1 MKRLLTL
8 IIAAIALQS
17 CSMTHMGSDYHG
29 HPYGYDVPVSP
40 THISINIDKQP
51 AWGPYGYD
59 CAAFYYMPEINIYY
73 DVNLSLFYYPSGSN
87 WIAAQ
92 YLPPS
97 YRIYDLFRT
106 YKVVLNYASPWQHND
121 SHRSQYRRYRDDRS
135 QITIS
140 MSNDHRYDKSWN
152 NTRPWVDPDRR
163 SNRKHDYRNGAQD
176 QYTSSDKYIEDH
188 RNNGYRVDGTE
199 HKKQGPTAGGSYRD
213 KDKTPNKGTS
223 SSSSYRNQ
231 QQSKQPA
238 TDKKPTT
245 DKKPAA
251 DKKPATEKPQKPAT
265 STKPS
270 TEKADRQPSKT
281 DKSYNAPSSSSSYR
295 QQNGAQSSSRS
306 DGVSSRGKARNQSTA
321 ESKSKTNS
329 SKSTAPKSSSSKS
342 STKPSTEKSTRSK
355 SNQPSSNTSPSASYR
370 AGNSSSAN
378 TSTRGR

>member
-17 CSMTHMGSDYHG
+17 CSMTHTGSNYY
-29 HPYGYDVPVSP
+29 PYGYDVPVSP

-97 YRIYDLFRT
+97 YRVYDLFRT

-140 MSNDHRYDKSWN
+140 MSNDHRYDKSWDN
-152 NTRPWVDPDRR
+152 LRPWVDPNRR
-163 SNRKHDYRNGAQD
+163 SNRKQDYKQHPNSQP
-176 QYTSSDKYIEDH
+176 TSSDKYIEDH
-188 RNNGYRVDGTE
+188 RNNGYRVEGAE
-199 HKKQGPTAGGSYRD
+199 HKKQGQTAGSSYRG
-213 KDKTPNKGTS
+213 KDKTPN
-223 SSSSYRNQ
+223 N
-231 QQSKQPA
+231 
-238 TDKKPTT
+238 
-245 DKKPAA
+245 
-251 DKKPATEKPQKPAT
+251 
-265 STKPS
+265 
-270 TEKADRQPSKT
+270 
-281 DKSYNAPSSSSSYR
+281 NAPSSSSSYR
-295 QQNGAQSSSRS
+295 EKSATPTAPRT
-306 DGVSSRGKARNQSTA
+306 DGVSSRGNARKQTSA
-321 ESKSKTNS
+321 ESRAKSQSSSTTSDHSTKTRS
-329 SKSTAPKSSSSKS
+329 SKNSTDKSASS
-342 STKPSTEKSTRSK
+342 P
-355 SNQPSSNTSPSASYR
+355 SPSASYR

>member
-1 MKRLLTL
+1 
-8 IIAAIALQS
+8 
-17 CSMTHMGSDYHG
+17 
-29 HPYGYDVPVSP
+29 
-40 THISINIDKQP
+40 INIDKQP

-97 YRIYDLFRT
+97 YRVYDLFRT

-140 MSNDHRYDKSWN
+140 MSNDHRYSKSWDN
-152 NTRPWVDPDRR
+152 LRPWVDPDRR
-163 SNRKHDYRNGAQD
+163 SNRKQDYQQHPNSQP
-176 QYTSSDKYIEDH
+176 TSSDKYIEDH
-188 RNNGYRVDGTE
+188 RNNGYRVEGTE
-199 HKKQGPTAGGSYRD
+199 HKKQGQTAGGSYRD

-306 DGVSSRGKARNQSTA
+306 DGVSSRGKVRNQSTA
-321 ESKSKTNS
+321 ESKSKANS
-329 SKSTAPKSSSSKS
+329 SKSTVPKSSSSKS

-370 AGNSSSAN
+370 AGNSSSTN

>member
-17 CSMTHMGSDYHG
+17 CSMTHTGSNYY
-29 HPYGYDVPVSP
+29 PYGYDVPVSP

-73 DVNLSLFYYPSGSN
+73 DVNLSLFYYPSGSS

-97 YRIYDLFRT
+97 YRVYDLFRT

-140 MSNDHRYDKSWN
+140 MSNDHRYSKSWDN
-152 NTRPWVDPDRR
+152 LRPWVDPNRR
-163 SNRKHDYRNGAQD
+163 SNRKQDYKQHPNSQP
-176 QYTSSDKYIEDH
+176 TSSDKYIEDH
-188 RNNGYRVDGTE
+188 RNNGYRVEGTE
-199 HKKQGPTAGGSYRD
+199 HKKQGQTAGSSYRG

-245 DKKPAA
+245 DKKPA
-251 DKKPATEKPQKPAT
+251 TEKPQKPAT
-265 STKPS
+265 SSKPS

-329 SKSTAPKSSSSKS
+329 SKSTTPKSSSSKS

-370 AGNSSSAN
+370 ASNSSSAN

>member
-17 CSMTHMGSDYHG
+17 CSMTHTGSNYHG

-73 DVNLSLFYYPSGSN
+73 DVNLSLFYYPSGSS

-97 YRIYDLFRT
+97 YRVYDLFRT

-152 NTRPWVDPDRR
+152 NTRPWVDPNRR
-163 SNRKHDYRNGAQD
+163 SNRKQDYKQHPNSQP
-176 QYTSSDKYIEDH
+176 TSSDKYIEDH
-188 RNNGYRVDGTE
+188 RNNGYRVEGAE
-199 HKKQGPTAGGSYRD
+199 HKKQGQTAGGSYRD

-245 DKKPAA
+245 

-306 DGVSSRGKARNQSTA
+306 DGVSSRGKVRNQSTA

>member
-17 CSMTHMGSDYHG
+17 CSLAHLIPSHAS
-29 HPYGYDVPVSP
+29 PSVDV
-40 THISINIDKQP
+40 TINIDLQP
-51 AWGPYGYD
+51 AWGPIGYD
-59 CAAFYYMPEINIYY
+59 YAAYYYMPEINIYY
-73 DVNLSLFYYPSGSN
+73 DINHSRFYYPSGSR
-87 WIAAQ
+87 WISAE

-97 YRIYDLFRT
+97 YRVYDLFKV
-106 YKVVLNYASPWQHND
+106 YKVVFNYEEPWKYNRT
-121 SHRSQYRRYRDDRS
+121 HRTQYKHYRDDRS
-135 QITIS
+135 QIPIR
-140 MSNDHRYDKSWN
+140 MSNDKRYEKSWDN
-152 NTRPWVDPDRR
+152 LRPWVDPDRR
-163 SNRKHDYRNGAQD
+163 NNRESNYHLRTQNQQAG
-176 QYTSSDKYIEDH
+176 SSKYIEDH
-188 RNNGYRVDGTE
+188 RNNGYRVEGVE
-199 HKKQGPTAGGSYRD
+199 NKKQGPTAGGSYRD

-223 SSSSYRNQ
+223 SSSSYLNQ

-265 STKPS
+265 SSKPS

-306 DGVSSRGKARNQSTA
+306 DGVSSRGKARSQSTA
-321 ESKSKTNS
+321 ESKSKANS
-329 SKSTAPKSSSSKS
+329 SKSTATKSSSKS

-355 SNQPSSNTSPSASYR
+355 SSQSSSNTSPSASYR

>member
-17 CSMTHMGSDYHG
+17 CSMTHTGSNYY
-29 HPYGYDVPVSP
+29 PYGYDVPVSP

-140 MSNDHRYDKSWN
+140 MSNDHRYSKSWDN
-152 NTRPWVDPDRR
+152 LRPWVDPNRR
-163 SNRKHDYRNGAQD
+163 SNRKQDYQQHPNSQP
-176 QYTSSDKYIEDH
+176 TSSDKYIEDH
-188 RNNGYRVDGTE
+188 RNNGYRVEGAE
-199 HKKQGPTAGGSYRD
+199 HKKQGQTAGSSYRD
-213 KDKTPNKGTS
+213 KDKTPNNNTPS

-265 STKPS
+265 SSKPS

-295 QQNGAQSSSRS
+295 QQNGAQ
-306 DGVSSRGKARNQSTA
+306 
-321 ESKSKTNS
+321 
-329 SKSTAPKSSSSKS
+329 SSSKS

>member
-17 CSMTHMGSDYHG
+17 CSMTHTGSNYY
-29 HPYGYDVPVSP
+29 PYGYDVPVSP

-73 DVNLSLFYYPSGSN
+73 DVNLSLFYYPSGSS

-97 YRIYDLFRT
+97 YRVYDLFRT

-140 MSNDHRYDKSWN
+140 MSNDQRYDKSWN
-152 NTRPWVDPDRR
+152 NTRPWVDPNRR
-163 SNRKHDYRNGAQD
+163 SNRKQDYRNGAQN
-176 QYTSSDKYIEDH
+176 QPTSSDKYIEDH
-188 RNNGYRVDGTE
+188 RNNGYRVEGTE
-199 HKKQGPTAGGSYRD
+199 HKKQGQTAGSSYRG
-213 KDKTPNKGTS
+213 KDKTPNNNT
-223 SSSSYRNQ
+223 
-231 QQSKQPA
+231 
-238 TDKKPTT
+238 
-245 DKKPAA
+245 
-251 DKKPATEKPQKPAT
+251 
-265 STKPS
+265 
-270 TEKADRQPSKT
+270 
-281 DKSYNAPSSSSSYR
+281 PSSSSSYR
-295 QQNGAQSSSRS
+295 EKSATPTAPRT
-306 DGVSSRGKARNQSTA
+306 DGVSSRGNARKQTSA
-321 ESKSKTNS
+321 ESRAKSQS
-329 SKSTAPKSSSSKS
+329 S
-342 STKPSTEKSTRSK
+342 STKSDNSTKTRSSKNSTDK
-355 SNQPSSNTSPSASYR
+355 SASSPSPSASYR

>member
-17 CSMTHMGSDYHG
+17 CSMTHTGSNYY
-29 HPYGYDVPVSP
+29 PYGYDVPVSP

-97 YRIYDLFRT
+97 YRVYDLFRT

-140 MSNDHRYDKSWN
+140 MSNDHRYSKSWDN
-152 NTRPWVDPDRR
+152 LRPWVDPDRR
-163 SNRKHDYRNGAQD
+163 SNRKQDYQQHPNSQP
-176 QYTSSDKYIEDH
+176 TSSDKYIEDH
-188 RNNGYRVDGTE
+188 RNNGYRVEGTE
-199 HKKQGPTAGGSYRD
+199 HKKQGPTAGSSYRG

-238 TDKKPTT
+238 T
-245 DKKPAA
+245 

-306 DGVSSRGKARNQSTA
+306 DGVSSRGKMRNQSTA
-321 ESKSKTNS
+321 ESKSKANS

-370 AGNSSSAN
+370 ASNSSNAN

>member
-17 CSMTHMGSDYHG
+17 CSMTHTGSNYY
-29 HPYGYDVPVSP
+29 PYGYDVPVSP

-97 YRIYDLFRT
+97 YRVYDLFRT

-140 MSNDHRYDKSWN
+140 MSNDHRYSKSWDN
-152 NTRPWVDPDRR
+152 LRPWVDPNRR
-163 SNRKHDYRNGAQD
+163 SNRKQDYQQHPNSQP
-176 QYTSSDKYIEDH
+176 TSSDKYIEDH
-188 RNNGYRVDGTE
+188 RNNGYRVEGTE
-199 HKKQGPTAGGSYRD
+199 HKKQGPTAGGSYRG
-213 KDKTPNKGTS
+213 KDKTPNNNTPS

-270 TEKADRQPSKT
+270 AEKADRQPSKT

-306 DGVSSRGKARNQSTA
+306 DGVSSRGKVRNQSTA

-329 SKSTAPKSSSSKS
+329 SKSTAPKSSSKS

-370 AGNSSSAN
+370 ASNSSNAN